1 MRSLYESFRLKV
13 ITIEQIKDVDTMRA
27 NELVNSLWTYEMT
40 LPNSQRPR
48 EYAFKASKNEE
59 KWPKNFEK
67 VGFEEL
73 SLISKWIKEVM
84 KFYKKTDSKQD
95 LGIGKRIE
103 KTFKEKDKGFFK
115 IKRLDVLLVKD

>member
-1 MRSLYESFRLKV
+1 
-13 ITIEQIKDVDTMRA
+13 
-27 NELVNSLWTYEMT
+27 
-40 LPNSQRPR
+40 
-48 EYAFKASKNEE
+48 
-59 KWPKNFEK
+59 
-67 VGFEEL
+67 
-73 SLISKWIKEVM
+73 M

>member
-1 MRSLYESFRLKV
+1 
-13 ITIEQIKDVDTMRA
+13 MRA
-27 NELVNSLWTYEMT
+27 NELVNSLRTYEMT
-40 LPNSQRPR
+40 FPNSQRPR